1 MSFDPVSAGTFV
13 ATFDVVSNA
22 PTSPDAVTLRG
33 NVGSVVPVPVLG
45 LWGLAL
51 LSGLM
56 GLLGWLGLRRR
67 PRART

>member
-1 MSFDPVSAGTFV
+1 L

-45 LWGLAL
+45 PWGLAL